1 MKKIYLSVFASAVT
15 LTALA
20 QQKNISSQRT
30 VSDSKNHFSN
40 QKTIATV
47 ASNSTYAKTQAI
59 VWSDDFSS
67 AATWTATAQAG
78 AGLWSIG
85 TTGTSGTYSIATINS
100 TTKANGFGLFNSDA
114 DCSGNEIADLTTVT
128 SINCTGHPFVLLKF
142 QQQYRRFYDS
152 TFIFISNNGTSWTK
166 YTVNKNLK
174 NNDFCPSNPE
184 LVSLNITPTAGN
196 QATVWVR
203 FEFYS
208 PSALGAGAGCGY
220 SWMIDD
226 ASIVDMPA
234 NDMKIDNNFADF
246 GSNFGGSYS
255 IIPKTQVLP
264 VSFGAALSNQGSSAQ
279 SNVKLNV
286 NISNGST
293 SVYNQT
299 STVIATVAY
308 QHLDTLLI
316 PTPSFTPA
324 AQSLTYTVTYSV
336 SQTAIE
342 AATELLNSSRTQTI
356 VVNDTVFAR
365 DNGIL
370 TGDISSNYFT
380 GGSGVDASEI
390 ANSYEFSLDAT
401 ASSVSAF
408 IHSSTTNGTSI
419 VANIYLLSPNGSKT
433 SIATSAAYSIA
444 GTANK
449 NKWVTLPLNASLSK
463 DSTYLASIL
472 AAGIT
477 STATIVVLGEDKTT
491 FQRPGVSWVN
501 LPGSSTPWGTIAEL
515 PMIRLNIKPGFVGIN
530 ELESKGFALNQNTPN
545 PFSKDATVSYQ
556 LIKDAN
562 TVTFTVTDVMGR
574 IVSSEKANANTGS
587 HSVKLGSYAPGVYYY
602 TLNVDGHTITKKMI
616 VE

>member
-1 MKKIYLSVFASAVT
+1 MKKTLLS
-15 LTALA
+15 TALA
-20 QQKNISSQRT
+20 LSVIVSAQNQKINFT
-30 VSDSKNHFSN
+30 KNHDSKQTTFGVI
-40 QKTIATV
+40 KTNPT
-47 ASNSTYAKTQAI
+47 TQAVI
-59 VWSDDFSS
+59 WSNDFSVPS
-67 AATWTATAQAG
+67 TWTTTAVAG
-78 AGLWSIG
+78 VDIWAIG
-85 TTGTSGTYSIATINS
+85 TTGAVGGFSITAINS
-100 TTKANGFGLFNSDA
+100 TTKANGFATFDSDFK
-114 DCSGNEIADLTTVT
+114 CGGNEIADLTTAT

-152 TFIFISNNGTSWTK
+152 TFVFISNNGTSWTK
-166 YTVNKNLK
+166 YVINKSLK

-196 QATVWVR
+196 QATVWVK
-203 FEFYS
+203 FQFYS
-208 PSALGAGAGCGY
+208 PSSLGTAAGCGY

-226 ASIVDMPA
+226 VSIIDMPA

-246 GSNFGGSYS
+246 GSKFGGSYS
-255 IIPKTQVLP
+255 RIPKTQVLP

-279 SNVKLNV
+279 TNAQLNV
-286 NISNGST
+286 NISNGSA

-299 STVIATVAY
+299 STVIATVPY
-308 QHLDTLLI
+308 QHLDTLFI
-316 PTPSFTPA
+316 STPSFTPA

-336 SQTAIE
+336 SQTEIE
-342 AATELLNSSRTQTI
+342 ASTELLNSSLTQTI
-356 VVNDTVFAR
+356 VINDTVFAR
-365 DNGIL
+365 DNGVVS
-370 TGDISSNYFT
+370 GDISSNYFT
-380 GGSGVDASEI
+380 GGSGVDGSEI
-390 ANSYEFSLDAT
+390 ANAYEFSLNAT

-419 VANIYLLSPNGSKT
+419 AANIYLLSPNGTT
-433 SIATSAAYSIA
+433 SLVASSAAYSIA

-449 NKWVTLPLNASLSK
+449 NKWVTLPLNAFLSK

-491 FQRPGVSWVN
+491 FQRQGVSWVN
-501 LPGSSTPWGTIAEL
+501 LPGAVTPWGTIAEL

-556 LIKDAN
+556 LIKDAH
-562 TVTFTVTDVMGR
+562 TVTFIVTDVMGR
-574 IVSSEKANANTGS
+574 IVSSEKTNANTGI
-587 HSVKLGSYAPGVYYY
+587 HTVKLSSYAAGVYYY
-602 TLNVDGHTITKKMI
+602 TLNVDGNTITKKMI